1 MDRELR
7 PEVSDAGWKWEDF
20 VMCVCHEPMRDV
32 EWLLY
37 CLIGY
42 SRTRTIQE
50 ANEWLAAHGL
60 ALQVELDGEKMKKP
74 VLNYGSAL
82 KPWFEVDPL
91 DSSKQLWESAIAYF
105 DWDEEEQCAREDT
118 VDIWH
123 SYVALN
129 EIMQEPYPTYE
140 ERQDFGPR
148 SFDFFLLFVLR

>member
-1 MDRELR
+1 
-7 PEVSDAGWKWEDF
+7 
-20 VMCVCHEPMRDV
+20 
-32 EWLLY
+32 
-37 CLIGY
+37 
-42 SRTRTIQE
+42 
-50 ANEWLAAHGL
+50 
-60 ALQVELDGEKMKKP
+60 MKKP

-140 ERQDFGPR
+140 QRQDFGPR
-148 SFDFFLLFVLR
+148 SFDFFLHFVLR